1 MNDRIDWQSIVTF
14 EAVARLGTFTL
25 AAEELNVLQPSVSRR
40 IARLEAELGTHLFF
54 RTRPRVT
61 LTGAGENLLHAS
73 QGVIAQMSEAL
84 AAIKHRPIESPLVVN
99 TTIGFASNFLLSRL
113 NEFSLLYPDYNIEII
128 SRDVNDEY
136 VAEDADLVTMFGRE
150 SEIPGFTPKL
160 IRQEEMIA
168 VADPRYLHKHQ
179 ETGKSPQHHRFLH
192 LVSGGYANDWSIFL
206 EGRGFETPEPNT
218 NQNFTSYMVYL
229 HAALNSQG
237 VMLGQRF
244 MLQEYLDSGALEQVF
259 PWSKTTDRGY
269 FICLTHRGIR
279 HEPAKRLAEWLAGS
293 EKTP

>member
-61 LTGAGENLLHAS
+61 LTGAGENLLRAS

-179 ETGKSPQHHRFLH
+179 ETGKGPQYHRLLH
-192 LVSGGYANDWSIFL
+192 LVSGGYANDWNIFL
-206 EGRGFETPEPNT
+206 EDRGIEIPESST

-244 MLQEYLDSGALEQVF
+244 MLQEYLNSGALEQVF

-279 HEPAKRLAEWLAGS
+279 HEPAQRLAEWLAGS
-293 EKTP
+293 EKTL